1 MGQVSQAAL
10 LRHPWRYA
18 LVAIL
23 AYLVY
28 YSLVPRPSLHSTDGL
43 LDVARELVLRDG
55 ARFVKLD
62 RIVAASSAPKG
73 SIYHHFP
80 TVDHLLAAMWLRAV
94 RRSQAKFLDELHAEG
109 DPVQVGVRPAWPS
122 TSSLNVSP
130 ADARLLAALRRE
142 DIVETVA
149 DATLI
154 AQLAEINEPLRAA
167 TQRAYWPAT
176 PRM

>member
-1 MGQVSQAAL
+1 MGQVSQATL

-43 LDVARELVLRDG
+43 LDVARELVVRDG

-62 RIVAASSAPKG
+62 RIVAASGAPKG
-73 SIYHHFP
+73 SIYHRFP

-94 RRSQAKFLDELHAEG
+94 RRSQAEFLDELHAEG
-109 DPVQVGVRPAWPS
+109 DPVQVGVRAG
-122 TSSLNVSP
+122 LAIYEFAQREP

-154 AQLAEINEPLRAA
+154 AQLADINEPLRAA